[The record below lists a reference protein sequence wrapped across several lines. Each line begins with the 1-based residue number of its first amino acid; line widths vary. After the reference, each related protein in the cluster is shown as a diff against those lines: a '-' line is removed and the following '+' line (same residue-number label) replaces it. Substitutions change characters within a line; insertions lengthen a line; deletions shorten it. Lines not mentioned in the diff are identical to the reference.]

1 MWMPSCNFYSKISV
15 YRDERTNE
23 YSQGNTMK
31 IKTMIGMGMVA
42 VLFSPIPILLLLIS
56 IGIIAFPVGDPVI
69 LVLDLDLDGPEAA
82 ISNIFPGRVVQQI
95 RILCEL

>member
-42 VLFSPIPILLLLIS
+42 VLFSPIPILLLLIL
-56 IGIIAFPVGDPVI
+56 I
-69 LVLDLDLDGPEAA
+69 
-82 ISNIFPGRVVQQI
+82 
-95 RILCEL
+95 